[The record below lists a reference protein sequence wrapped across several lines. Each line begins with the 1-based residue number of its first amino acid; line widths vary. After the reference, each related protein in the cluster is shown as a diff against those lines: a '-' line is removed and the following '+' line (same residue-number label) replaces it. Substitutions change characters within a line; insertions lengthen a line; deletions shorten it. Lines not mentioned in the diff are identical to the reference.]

1 MAVDDEWDLLDI
13 MDSDGTGLEH
23 EAREDNWDAVEC
35 DVESSGDV
43 VVVVTIC
50 MQSMQSM
57 QSKKAFSDVFASL
70 CTSLH
75 LWCKA
80 KQSKSNQSTLTI

>member
-43 VVVVTIC
+43 VVVVTAERRA
-50 MQSMQSM
+50 
-57 QSKKAFSDVFASL
+57 KKPSVMCLLFA
-70 CTSLH
+70 LH
-75 LWCKA
+75 QVQRGA
-80 KQSKSNQSTLTI
+80 KQSKAHLPFKKKSSR

>member
-50 MQSMQSM
+50 MQSMQS
-57 QSKKAFSDVFASL
+57 KKAFSDVFAL
-70 CTSLH
+70 CFAPGAKR
-75 LWCKA
+75 CKA
-80 KQSKSNQSTLTI
+80 KQSTLTI

>member
-43 VVVVTIC
+43 VVVVTFY
-50 MQSMQSM
+50 M
-57 QSKKAFSDVFASL
+57 QSKKAFSDLHLFAPL
-70 CTSLH
+70 CT
-75 LWCKA
+75 KGA
-80 KQSKSNQSTLTI
+80 MQSKAHLPFKKKSSR

>member
-1 MAVDDEWDLLDI
+1 MAVDDERDLLDI

-50 MQSMQSM
+50 MQSMQS
-57 QSKKAFSDVFASL
+57 KKAFSDLHLFAPL
-70 CTSLH
+70 CTKGAKH
-75 LWCKA
+75 LPFK
-80 KQSKSNQSTLTI
+80 KKSSR

>member
-50 MQSMQSM
+50 MQS
-57 QSKKAFSDVFASL
+57 KKAFSDVFASL

>member
-43 VVVVTIC
+43 VVVVTFY
-50 MQSMQSM
+50 M
-57 QSKKAFSDVFASL
+57 QSKKAFSD
-70 CTSLH
+70 LH
-75 LWCKA
+75 LFAPKVQNTYHLRRNLAGDEIW
-80 KQSKSNQSTLTI
+80 

>member
-43 VVVVTIC
+43 VVVVTAERRA
-50 MQSMQSM
+50 
-57 QSKKAFSDVFASL
+57 KKAFSD
-70 CTSLH
+70 LH
-75 LWCKA
+75 LFAPKVQCKA
-80 KQSKSNQSTLTI
+80 KHTYHLRRNLAGDEIW